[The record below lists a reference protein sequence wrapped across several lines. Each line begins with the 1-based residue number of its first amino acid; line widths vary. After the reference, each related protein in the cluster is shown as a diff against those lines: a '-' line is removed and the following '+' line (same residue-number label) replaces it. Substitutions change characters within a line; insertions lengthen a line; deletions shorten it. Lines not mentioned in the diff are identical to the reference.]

1 MIDNFSGRRW
11 SREKTRAMYEL
22 TIKDSYALGL
32 FESIKRCDEQGG
44 FATAPQWVVTE
55 WLYKKPAEWM
65 ARNYRD

>member
-1 MIDNFSGRRW
+1 
-11 SREKTRAMYEL
+11 MYEL